1 MHAVFCI
8 GNIVEIED
16 RLWQVEL
23 TSVNDSDSQL
33 QILTECLRNKIEG
46 SSSRDHLD
54 KLMITM
60 GLFDKSEEIYKTLIN
75 STSCDGNLLR
85 QHTRQCEHDLT
96 SISILSPMNDVNRNL
111 NELDQSFMYSQLLK
125 DILLK
130 IEYNTNAKQKLVGYC
145 LELYQNNETELAVIN
160 EFQESCHLHT
170 PI

>member
-1 MHAVFCI
+1 MNSI
-8 GNIVEIED
+8 ELSNIKPVNFRKNKTKQERWENRWSKMKGEFND
-16 RLWQVEL
+16 FEL
-23 TSVNDSDSQL
+23 L
-33 QILTECLRNKIEG
+33 C
-46 SSSRDHLD
+46 
-54 KLMITM
+54 
-60 GLFDKSEEIYKTLIN
+60 
-75 STSCDGNLLR
+75 NLLR